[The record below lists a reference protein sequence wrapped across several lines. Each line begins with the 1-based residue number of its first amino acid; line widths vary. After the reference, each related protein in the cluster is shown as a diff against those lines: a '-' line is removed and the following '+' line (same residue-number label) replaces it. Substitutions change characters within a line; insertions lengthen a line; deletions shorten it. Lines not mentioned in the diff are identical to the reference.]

1 MSRNLRAGVVGLG
14 WAGQQH
20 MNGYQRAA
28 GVDLVGLAGMEA
40 EPLQRLGDEYA
51 VEHRYADWVDLIK
64 NAELDVVSVCTP
76 PSLHAPIAI
85 GALEAGV
92 HVLSEKPMALDAASA
107 RQMVDAAKANGKILE
122 VSFNH
127 RRKAEV
133 TATKELIDKGLLGE
147 IYYAKAGWM
156 RYHGIPGGVGNW
168 FSRKA
173 TSGGGPLMDIGVH
186 MLDMAL
192 HLMGE
197 PSVQTVSASTYAAYG
212 PRGRGRGNYGAGQ
225 PGSDQPVPFEVEDLA
240 TAFVRM
246 DNGSTLLLESSWAQG
261 VGHDDM
267 YVTLYGT
274 EGGAE
279 LTWNPPGPQLRAW
292 TQIDG
297 VDADLKPALG
307 LNGGHAEA
315 VADFVAAVAAEEL
328 AGHQGDE
335 ALTRALIVDATY
347 HSAAESTEVRLQP
360 TPPSALTQDA
370 VTAVAG

>member
-1 MSRNLRAGVVGLG
+1 MD
-14 WAGQQH
+14 
-20 MNGYQRAA
+20 GYQRAE

-40 EPLQRLGDEYA
+40 EPLQRLGDEYS
-51 VEHRYADWVDLIK
+51 VEHRYADWADLIK

-76 PSLHAPIAI
+76 PSLHAPISI

-92 HVLSEKPMALDAASA
+92 HVLSEKPMALDAGSA
-107 RQMVDAAKANGKILE
+107 RRMVDAAKASGKLLE

-133 TATKELIDKGLLGE
+133 AAAKDLIDKGLLGD

-212 PRGRGRGNYGAGQ
+212 PRGRGRGQYGATQ
-225 PGSDQPVPFEVEDLA
+225 PGSDDPVPFEVEDLA

-246 DNGSTLLLESSWAQG
+246 DDGSTLLLESSWAQG

-297 VDADLKPALG
+297 VDATLKPQLG
-307 LNGGHAEA
+307 INGGHAEA
-315 VADFVAAVAAEEL
+315 VADFVTAVRAEEL
-328 AGHQGDE
+328 EGHQGDE

-347 HSAAESTEVRLQP
+347 QSAEASTEIRLQP
-360 TPPSALTQDA
+360 APKDPITGDTLSQDE
-370 VTAVAG
+370 VIKTAG

>member
-1 MSRNLRAGVVGLG
+1 MTVVNNSSKRLRAGVVGLG

-20 MNGYQRAA
+20 LDGYQRAS
-28 GVDLVGLAGMEA
+28 GVDLVGLAGME
-40 EPLQRLGDEYA
+40 PDHLVRLADEYEI
-51 VEHRYADWVDLIK
+51 EHRFADWADMIK
-64 NAELDVVSVCTP
+64 GVELDVLSVCTP

-85 GALEAGV
+85 AALEAGI

-107 RQMVDAAKANGKILE
+107 RQMVDAAKANGRILD

-133 TATKELIDKGLLGE
+133 TAVKELIDKGLLGD

-156 RYHGIPGGVGNW
+156 RHHGIPGGVGNW

-173 TSGGGPLMDIGVH
+173 TSGGGPMMDIGVH

-192 HLMGE
+192 YLMGE
-197 PSVQTVSASTYAAYG
+197 PSVQTVSASTYAAFG
-212 PRGRGRGNYGAGQ
+212 PRGRGRGRYGAQQVGA
-225 PGSDQPVPFEVEDLA
+225 SDPVDFEVEDLA

-267 YVTLYGT
+267 YVTLFGT

-279 LTWNPPGPQLRAW
+279 LTWNRPGPELRVW

-297 VDADLKPALG
+297 VDATLQPQLG
-307 LNGGHAEA
+307 MNGGHAEA
-315 VADFVAAVAAEEL
+315 IADFVAAVR
-328 AGHQGDE
+328 AGDLTARQGDE
-335 ALTRALIVDATY
+335 ALTRSLIVDATY
-347 HSAAESTEVRLQP
+347 KSAESLSEIRLQEP
-360 TPPSALTQDA
+360 VPVQ
-370 VTAVAG
+370 AVAAD